1 MTKNIFRKIRLIVGC
16 IILIA
21 ACNGIA
27 ANRESVSSS
36 YLKMSVTKNGT
47 FEVLDKLSGIV
58 WQANPFGDKK
68 AVSAGYDISRHKKSL
83 KVINNKSRNSFIFKL
98 LTDGKSIDVFY
109 EFPKDH
115 NIKINLFNIT
125 DRDKGYVIAPVRMGM
140 LIPSDNGVAFTQR
153 FPAFGYESLDLEMMG
168 FSKLGSKLLVSWHDP
183 NVVADLRSELSTNFP
198 SSYNQKISFSIT
210 LSKTAKS
217 IRLIFLGKG
226 NFSTIAKAYRKEAI
240 EKGWLVNWNEKLK
253 KHPEAKKLF
262 GAPNIKLWSTL
273 SRSMSE
279 DSSKEINVN
288 LHWTF
293 DEAAQVAEHIK
304 NDLKI
309 DKALF
314 TLGGWINRGYDNQHP
329 DILPA
334 APECGGNKGLAD
346 CSERVKK
353 LGYLFCLHDNYS
365 DMYLDAPSWDEDY
378 IMRNKNGDLVRGGT
392 WAGGKCYI
400 ICSKKALELAKRV
413 DKNLPAVKK
422 IINPNSYFIDVT
434 FAAPPFEC
442 FSKKHPLT
450 KSDDIKYKQ
459 ELSDYSRNL
468 FGTFGSE
475 CGKEWAIPHADF
487 FEGIAG
493 VKGRYY
499 HSKDLL
505 SRLGAVEIPLFNM
518 IYHDCIAAYGKYGYD
533 MNAAGDYVLS
543 HISAGNHLNYHAIMG
558 NHLYWKGSKI
568 WKLPLSPSVQKFEKK
583 GPRKFAIT
591 YDWKVN
597 GQLKEEWEIFTHFTD
612 SIGSIKF
619 QNDYTPKPEM
629 SKWKQGTVKQGPFI
643 VTIPDGLN
651 GKFDVMTGVYGAQNG
666 ARVVLQGERDGEG
679 RYKIGT
685 VEIDKEDIKFL
696 QPENMSEIEEA
707 DLSVFCNAENGWSE
721 DMNVFDI
728 FLKNTHE
735 ILSPLNEIT
744 AKMLITDFAYL
755 SPDYK
760 ITKTVF
766 GSNEV
771 ITVVNRSNRDF
782 KYICKNGI
790 ATILPPLG
798 FVIESPEFIAF
809 HATSWN
815 GLNYDKP
822 VLFTIRTL
830 DKKPMSQSKHIRV
843 FHGFGDTRIKIGKN
857 IRKVKK
863 EKHYHPTD
871 FNVSF

>member
-1 MTKNIFRKIRLIVGC
+1 MSLKIH
-16 IILIA
+16 IILGLFILSA
-21 ACNGIA
+21 AWTTFAASKKSIQSKFVKMTVTRNG
-27 ANRESVSSS
+27 
-36 YLKMSVTKNGT
+36 G
-47 FEVLDKLSGIV
+47 FEVLDKQSGVV
-58 WQANPFGDKK
+58 WHSTPFGEKK
-68 AVSAGYDISRHKKSL
+68 SKNDNFDVQKRNKLLKLINKENKKSL
-83 KVINNKSRNSFIFKL
+83 TFQL
-98 LTDGKSIDVFY
+98 LPDGKSIDISY
-109 EFPKDH
+109 ESPKEK

-125 DRDKGYVIAPVRMGM
+125 DKDKGYVLAPVRMGM

-183 NVVADLRSELSTNFP
+183 NVAADLTSELINN
-198 SSYNQKISFSIT
+198 SSVPYKQIISFSFT

-240 EKGWLVNWNEKLK
+240 EKGRLVTWNEKLK
-253 KHPEAKKLF
+253 KYPEAEKLF

-288 LHWTF
+288 VHWTF
-293 DEAAQVAEHIK
+293 DEAAQIAEHLK

-365 DMYLDAPSWDEDY
+365 DMYLDAPSWNEDY
-378 IMRNKNGDLVRGGT
+378 IMRDKNGNLVRGGT

-400 ICSKKALELAKRV
+400 ICSKKSLELAKRP

-422 IINPNSYFIDVT
+422 LFNPNSYFIDVT
-434 FAAPPFEC
+434 FAAPPLEC
-442 FSKKHPLT
+442 FSKEHPLT
-450 KSDDIKYKQ
+450 KLDDIKNKQ
-459 ELSDYSRNL
+459 ELSDYSRDL

-499 HSKDLL
+499 HGENLL
-505 SRLGAVEIPLFNM
+505 TYLGAVEIPLFNM

-533 MNAAGDYVLS
+533 MNAAADYVLS

-597 GQLKEEWEIFTHFTD
+597 GQLKGEWEIFTHFTD

-619 QNDYTPKPEM
+619 QNDYTPKPEI
-629 SKWKQGTVKQGPFI
+629 SKWEKGVVKQGPFT
-643 VTIPDGLN
+643 VVVPDGLE
-651 GKFDVMTGVYGAQNG
+651 GKFDVMTGVYETQNG

-685 VEIDKEDIKFL
+685 VVINKDDVNFSP
-696 QPENMSEIEEA
+696 PENVAKEEEA
-707 DLSVFCNAENGWSE
+707 DMSVFCNAENGWAE
-721 DMNVFDI
+721 GMNIFDI

-744 AKMLITDFAYL
+744 AKMIITDFAYL

-760 ITKTVF
+760 ITKTIF

-771 ITVVNRSNRDF
+771 IAVVNRSNKDF
-782 KYICKNGI
+782 EYICKGGS
-790 ATILPPLG
+790 AAILPPLG

-809 HATSWN
+809 HAKSWN
-815 GLNYDKP
+815 GIKYDKP
-822 VLFTIRTL
+822 VLFTIRSL
-830 DKKPMSQSKHIRV
+830 DKEPINESKKIRI
-843 FHGFGDTRIKIGKN
+843 FHGFGDQKIKVGKI
-857 IRKVKK
+857 IRTIKGSLK
-863 EKHYHPTD
+863 
-871 FNVSF
+871 

>member
-1 MTKNIFRKIRLIVGC
+1 MKNTMHLKIH
-16 IILIA
+16 IILGLFILSA
-21 ACNGIA
+21 ACSTFAVSKKSIQSKFVKITVTRNG
-27 ANRESVSSS
+27 V
-36 YLKMSVTKNGT
+36 
-47 FEVLDKLSGIV
+47 FEVLDKQSGVV
-58 WQANPFGDKK
+58 WHSTPFGE
-68 AVSAGYDISRHKKSL
+68 KKS
-83 KVINNKSRNSFIFKL
+83 KTDNFDVQKRNKL
-98 LTDGKSIDVFY
+98 LKLINKENDKSLTFQLLPDGKSIDISY
-109 EFPKDH
+109 ESPKEK

-125 DRDKGYVIAPVRMGM
+125 DKDKGYVLAPVRMGM

-183 NVVADLRSELSTNFP
+183 NVAADLTSELINN
-198 SSYNQKISFSIT
+198 SSVPYKQIISFSFT

-240 EKGWLVNWNEKLK
+240 EKGWLVTWNEKLK
-253 KHPEAKKLF
+253 KYPEAEKLF

-288 LHWTF
+288 VHWTF
-293 DEAAQVAEHIK
+293 DEAAQIAEHLK

-365 DMYLDAPSWDEDY
+365 DMYLDAPSWNEDY
-378 IMRNKNGDLVRGGT
+378 IMRDKNGNLVRGGT

-400 ICSKKALELAKRV
+400 ICSKKSLELAKRP

-422 IINPNSYFIDVT
+422 LFNPNSYFIDVT
-434 FAAPPFEC
+434 FAAPPLEC
-442 FSKKHPLT
+442 FSKEHPLT
-450 KSDDIKYKQ
+450 KLDDIKNKQ
-459 ELSDYSRNL
+459 ELSDYSRDL

-499 HSKDLL
+499 HGENLL
-505 SRLGAVEIPLFNM
+505 TYLGAVEIPLFNM

-533 MNAAGDYVLS
+533 MNAAADYVLS

-597 GQLKEEWEIFTHFTD
+597 GQLKGEWEIFTHFTD

-619 QNDYTPKPEM
+619 QNDYTPKPEI
-629 SKWKQGTVKQGPFI
+629 SKWEKGVVKQGPFT
-643 VTIPDGLN
+643 VVVPDGLE
-651 GKFDVMTGVYGAQNG
+651 GKFDVMTGVYGTQNG

-685 VEIDKEDIKFL
+685 VVINKDDVNFSP
-696 QPENMSEIEEA
+696 PENVAKEEEA
-707 DLSVFCNAENGWSE
+707 DMSVFCNAENGWAE
-721 DMNVFDI
+721 GMNIFDI

-744 AKMLITDFAYL
+744 AKMIITDFAYL

-760 ITKTVF
+760 ITKTIF

-771 ITVVNRSNRDF
+771 IAVVNRSNKDF
-782 KYICKNGI
+782 EYICKGGS
-790 ATILPPLG
+790 AAILPPLG

-809 HATSWN
+809 HAKSWN
-815 GLNYDKP
+815 GIKYDKP
-822 VLFTIRTL
+822 VLFTIRSL
-830 DKKPMSQSKHIRV
+830 DKEPINESKKIRI
-843 FHGFGDTRIKIGKN
+843 FHGFGDQKIKVGKI
-857 IRKVKK
+857 IRTIKGSLK
-863 EKHYHPTD
+863 
-871 FNVSF
+871 

>member
-1 MTKNIFRKIRLIVGC
+1 MKQKIH
-16 IILIA
+16 IILGLFILSA
-21 ACNGIA
+21 ACTTFAVSKKSIESKYVKINVTRNGA
-27 ANRESVSSS
+27 
-36 YLKMSVTKNGT
+36 
-47 FEVLDKLSGIV
+47 FEVLDKQSGVMWHSIH
-58 WQANPFGDKK
+58 FGE
-68 AVSAGYDISRHKKSL
+68 KKSKTDNFAVQKRNKLL
-83 KVINNKSRNSFIFKL
+83 KLINKGGKTIVFKL
-98 LTDGKSIDVFY
+98 LPDGKSIDISY
-109 EFPKDH
+109 ESPKDK

-125 DRDKGYVIAPVRMGM
+125 DKDKGYVLAPVRMGL
-140 LIPSDNGVAFTQR
+140 LIPSDNGVAFTQQLHT
-153 FPAFGYESLDLEMMG
+153 FGYESLDLEMMG
-168 FSKLGSKLLVSWHDP
+168 FVKLESALLVSWHDP
-183 NVVADLRSELSTNFP
+183 NVVADLTSELIND
-198 SSYNQKISFSIT
+198 SSKSYKQIISFSFT

-226 NFSTIAKAYRKEAI
+226 NFSTIAKAYRKEAK
-240 EKGWLVNWNEKLK
+240 EKGWLVTWNEKLK
-253 KHPEAKKLF
+253 KHPEAEKLF

-288 LHWTF
+288 VHWTF
-293 DEAAQVAEHIK
+293 EEAAQVAEHLK

-365 DMYLDAPSWDEDY
+365 DMYLDSPSWNENY
-378 IMRNKNGDLVRGGT
+378 IMRGKNGNLVRGGT

-400 ICSKKALELAKRV
+400 ICSKKSLELAKRP

-422 IINPNSYFIDVT
+422 LINPNSYFVDVT
-434 FAAPPFEC
+434 FAAPPLEC
-442 FSKKHPLT
+442 FSKEHPLT
-450 KSDDIKYKQ
+450 KSDDIKNKQ

-468 FGTFGSE
+468 FGAFGSE

-499 HSKDLL
+499 HGKNLL
-505 SRLGAVEIPLFNM
+505 TYLGAVEIPLFNM

-533 MNAAGDYVLS
+533 MNAAADYVLS

-591 YDWKVN
+591 YEWKVS
-597 GQLKEEWEIFTHFTD
+597 GQLKGEWEIFTHFTD

-619 QNDYTPKPEM
+619 QNDYTPEPEIA
-629 SKWKQGTVKQGPFI
+629 KWGKGVIKQGPFT
-643 VTIPDGLN
+643 VVVPDGLD

-666 ARVVLQGERDGEG
+666 ARVVLQGKRDGEG

-685 VEIDKEDIKFL
+685 VEINKDDIKFL
-696 QPENMSEIEEA
+696 PPENVAEIEEA
-707 DLSVFCNAENGWSE
+707 DMSVFCNAENGWAE
-721 DMNVFDI
+721 GMNYFDI

-744 AKMLITDFAYL
+744 AKMVITDFKYL
-755 SPDYK
+755 SSDYK

-766 GSNEV
+766 GKNEV
-771 ITVVNRSNRDF
+771 IAVVNRSNNDF
-782 KYICKNGI
+782 EYICKDGST
-790 ATILPPLG
+790 ALLPPLG

-809 HATSWN
+809 HAKSWN
-815 GLNYDKP
+815 GVNYDKST
-822 VLFTIRTL
+822 LFTIRSL
-830 DKKPMSQSKHIRV
+830 DKKPINKSKKVRV
-843 FHGFGDTRIKIGKN
+843 FHGFGDSKIKIGKN
-857 IRKVKK
+857 IRTVKK
-863 EKHYHPTD
+863 EEIL
-871 FNVSF
+871 